1 MGTLTKNGLI
11 RLVYLVETLNSE
23 SLYQIENRSYN
34 LVGKA

>member
-11 RLVYLVETLNSE
+11 RLVYLVKTLNSE
-23 SLYQIENRSYN
+23 SLYKIENRSYN